1 MQVVLPPKLL
11 PCKEIRCVFSN
22 STLATADGDNCYG
35 YLIIVNHF
43 ESSIITDSHLTT
55 LQLCGSKPWSSR
67 WNATSNACCSSGKQ
81 AYRVTL
87 CPRTFSLLKCTICPL
102 LPQIMCIVFLSKL
115 SYRAAY
121 AKGWVGGGLGEVS
134 VRPASLPVSDHHS
147 VLIFHQPHT
156 ISSKLLR
163 VSPMAKII
171 CSPPIPAQNQSTAIP
186 QAQPRGPRQV
196 RRGQLACLALD

>member
-22 STLATADGDNCYG
+22 STLATAHGNNCYG

-43 ESSIITDSHLTT
+43 DSSIITDSHPTT

-81 AYRVTL
+81 SYRVTL
-87 CPRTFSLLKCTICPL
+87 CPRTFSPLKCTICPL

-134 VRPASLPVSDHHS
+134 VAIEHIALRRSGNALHFTKQFLGHLLNWIIHLAPSWTGLMACALLVLLIPSVPQIVRLAQVS
-147 VLIFHQPHT
+147 IQP
-156 ISSKLLR
+156 
-163 VSPMAKII
+163 
-171 CSPPIPAQNQSTAIP
+171 
-186 QAQPRGPRQV
+186 
-196 RRGQLACLALD
+196 